1 METLKQRKVLPD
13 LKVAID
19 HNRLN
24 PLKVVNSYTQKSM
37 IDFILDLPN
46 ICTLL
51 GLLSALLGIYFAI
64 QNQFYFAVICGAWAV
79 LFDLLDGFVARRIK
93 GRTSEDR
100 NFGGQLDSL
109 IDIVSFGVLPSIIL
123 LSYADY
129 NPWFI
134 PGAFAIIAACAIR
147 LSYFNM
153 YGLTGGKTYTGL
165 AVDNTGLIV
174 SFAFLFESF
183 FGKTFFPI
191 GLLILLMVVVAFNL
205 APIQTPKFSSKMIF
219 GVTVYVI
226 VLTIYL
232 GSVQLSLN

>member
-1 METLKQRKVLPD
+1 METLKQGDVLTN
-13 LKVAID
+13 LKYAGSPKI
-19 HNRLN
+19 LS
-24 PLKVVNSYTQKSM
+24 PLKVVNSYSRKSM
-37 IDFILDLPN
+37 IDFIIDLPN

-51 GLLSALLGIYFAI
+51 GLLSALMGIYFAI

-79 LFDLLDGFVARRIK
+79 LFDLLDGFVARKMK

-174 SFAFLFESF
+174 SFAFVFESV
-183 FGKTFFPI
+183 FGQTFFPI

-205 APIQTPKFSSKMIF
+205 APIQTPKFSSKMIY
-219 GVTVYVI
+219 GVAVYVI
-226 VLTIYL
+226 ALTIYL
-232 GSVQLSLN
+232 GSVQLSVG